1 MFFTKQLVLALLA
14 LCSSG
19 SLFSSW
25 SKAQEVQWLRSP
37 EQAAEIAAK
46 TGKPILVYIRS
57 AACHYCDLMQKNVW
71 QDPET
76 ARIVMR
82 DFVPLKLTREDD
94 AESIEV
100 LQIKGYPSTLL
111 FSSQREYVSRLDGYV
126 EPPKLLSAM
135 QQARTLSKSDA
146 SLR

>member
-1 MFFTKQLVLALLA
+1 MLFSKQFALTLLA

-25 SKAQEVQWLRSP
+25 SEAQEVQWLRSP
-37 EQAAEIAAK
+37 EQAAEVAAK

-71 QDPET
+71 QDPDT

-82 DFVPLKLTREDD
+82 DFVPLKLTREDN
-94 AESIEV
+94 AESIAV

-111 FSSQREYVSRLDGYV
+111 FSSKREYVSRLDGYV
-126 EPPKLLSAM
+126 ESPRLLSAM
-135 QQARTLSKSDA
+135 QQARSASNSEP